1 VILFDIT
8 QILYAI
14 ANISYDALY
23 VKKSSIICKKEP
35 KTYVTINSLI
45 ALYHEPISIIRDNV
59 ISQLNTNYPKEKLN
73 IFLIAEQKDDQT
85 IKNAQRVSKEFVN
98 VHVIVVP
105 PNGDKDWPEV
115 IKKWKNNTM
124 TDLPFGK
131 GRALIYAYYSE
142 LSEVRNAEV
151 IAIFDAEDIVDPC
164 LFKYAVAGLED
175 GYDIVQGK
183 LKYRNGSKNILTAL
197 EASEPVIWS
206 NLIYPHTTHPNV
218 PYQVLGPA
226 YFFKS
231 NLPSEIGGWSPFTT
245 SEDVDFGFK
254 AWSSGKRLAI
264 LDIYTS
270 ELGVETIGSWFKQR
284 RRWARGHQKAI
295 FSDYLLGHTKW
306 KTIRNRLNFWT
317 YSLNSQLMSVI
328 GVIGV
333 PTGIYQ
339 IQQTIIGHSDKLGY
353 MITIISIFNLLHWL
367 FASYSVM
374 NATKAVYKFNR
385 KQDELLFYARV
396 NPITTLFYSML
407 WFIPIMMAILDCIG
421 RKQIEW
427 EHTPREGEPEI
438 LDASAF
444 MQKEFALS

>member
-1 VILFDIT
+1 MVGTNMILFDIT
-8 QILYAI
+8 QVLYAI
-14 ANISYDALY
+14 ANISYDAIY

-73 IFLIAEQKDDQT
+73 IFLITEQKDDQT
-85 IKNAQRVSKEFVN
+85 IKNAQKVSKEFGN
-98 VHVIVVP
+98 VHVIVIP
-105 PNGDKDWPEV
+105 SNGDKDWPEV

-231 NLPSEIGGWSPFTT
+231 NLPAEIGGWSPFTT

-295 FSDYLLGHTKW
+295 FSDYLLGHTKL
-306 KTIRNRLNFWT
+306 KTIKNRLNFWT
-317 YSLNSQLMSVI
+317 YSLNSQLMSII
-328 GVIGV
+328 GVVGV
-333 PTGIYQ
+333 PSGIYQ
-339 IQQTIIGHSDKLGY
+339 ILQTITGHSDKLGY
-353 MITIISIFNLLHWL
+353 MITIIGIFNLLHWL

-374 NATKAVYKFNR
+374 NATNTVYKFNR
-385 KQDELLFYARV
+385 KQDKLLFYARV

-407 WFIPIMMAILDCIG
+407 WCIPVVLAISDCIG
-421 RKQIEW
+421 GKKIEW
-427 EHTPREGEPEI
+427 EHTQREGE
-438 LDASAF
+438 LDIVV
-444 MQKEFALS
+444 

>member
-1 VILFDIT
+1 MMLFEIT
-8 QILYAI
+8 QILYAF

-23 VKKSSIICKKEP
+23 VKKSSVICKKEP
-35 KTYVTINSLI
+35 KSYVTINSLI
-45 ALYHEPISIIRDNV
+45 ALYQEPIGIIRNNV
-59 ISQLNTNYPKEKLN
+59 VSQLNSNYPKEKLN
-73 IFLIAEQKDDQT
+73 IFLITEQKDDQT
-85 IKNAQRVSKEFVN
+85 IKNAQEVSKEFEN
-98 VHVIVVP
+98 VHVIVIP
-105 PNGDKDWPEV
+105 SNGEKDWPEV

-124 TDLPFGK
+124 ADLPFGK

-164 LFKYAVAGLED
+164 LFKYAVSGLED

-183 LKYRNGSKNILTAL
+183 LKYRNGSTNILTAL

-206 NLIYPHTTHPNV
+206 NLIYPHTTHSDV

-231 NLPSEIGGWSPFTT
+231 NLPGEIGGWSPFTT

-295 FSDYLLGHTKW
+295 FSDYLSGETKLN
-306 KTIRNRLNFWT
+306 TIKNRLNFWT
-317 YSLNSQLMSVI
+317 YSLNSQMMSII
-328 GVIGV
+328 GVVGV
-333 PTGIYQ
+333 PSGIYQ
-339 IQQTIIGHSDKLGY
+339 ILQTITGHSDKLGY
-353 MITIISIFNLLHWL
+353 MITIIAIFNLLHWI
-367 FASYSVM
+367 FASFSVIR
-374 NATKAVYKFNR
+374 ATKIVYTFNS
-385 KQDELLFYARV
+385 KKDELLFYARV
-396 NPITTLFYSML
+396 NPVTTLFYSML
-407 WFIPIMMAILDCIG
+407 WCIPVMFAISDCIG
-421 RKQIEW
+421 GKQIEW
-427 EHTPREGEPEI
+427 EHTSREGE
-438 LDASAF
+438 LDIVA
-444 MQKEFALS
+444 

>member
-14 ANISYDALY
+14 ANIGYDALY

-85 IKNAQRVSKEFVN
+85 IKNAQKVSKEFGN
-98 VHVIVVP
+98 VHVIVIP

-231 NLPSEIGGWSPFTT
+231 NLPGEIGGWSPFTT

-306 KTIRNRLNFWT
+306 KTIKNRLNFWT

-339 IQQTIIGHSDKLGY
+339 IQQTITGHSDKLGY